1 MNSAKWIWRRIGLL
15 SAAATILLLA
25 GLVYAFMDVNYPAP
39 NEAIQR
45 QAPEADTSLEK
56 EHNPLKDKQN
66 INIAVLGDSLAK
78 GTGDDTG
85 SGFAKRAIKELG
97 ENTDKQVKLLN
108 NLGING
114 LTTNGLLPK
123 LDETGVQYVL
133 KEADV
138 ILLSIGGNDLFQ
150 GAQALAGGQANMSSE
165 FDPMELINTMPE
177 ALERLQ
183 SILLK
188 LRDINSAAT
197 IVYVGLYNPF
207 GDIAQLL
214 VPANLAVSHWNNA
227 ALELINTDEN
237 ALLIPTFDL
246 FQLNLS
252 QYLANDHFHPNGD
265 GYQQIAERI
274 VQAIQ

>member
-15 SAAATILLLA
+15 SAAATVLLLV
-25 GLVYAFMDVNYPAP
+25 GLVYAFMDINYPSSEGVVLTP
-39 NEAIQR
+39 S
-45 QAPEADTSLEK
+45 PETSVEK
-56 EHNPLKDKQN
+56 EHHPLKDKQN
-66 INIAVLGDSLAK
+66 VNMVVLGDSLAK

-85 SGFAKRAIKELG
+85 SGFARRVVKELG
-97 ENTDKQVKLLN
+97 ESTGQQVKLLN

-114 LTTNGLLPK
+114 LTTSGLLPK
-123 LDETGVQYVL
+123 LDESGMVYAL

-150 GAQALAGGQANMSSE
+150 GAQALANNRDLLNTE
-165 FDPMELINTMPE
+165 LDPMELIMSLPE
-177 ALERLQ
+177 AVDRLQ

-188 LRDINSAAT
+188 LREINPEAT

-207 GDIAQLL
+207 GDLDQLL
-214 VPANLAVSHWNNA
+214 VPGNIAVTQWNNA
-227 ALELINTDEN
+227 ALELVNVEQN
-237 ALLIPTFDL
+237 MLLIPTFDL
-246 FQLNLS
+246 FKLNLE